1 MKLLFFRKPLKIGNY
16 RFGAL
21 AMICLFFI
29 SVVFLFNANISAD
42 NTVRLV
48 KMEPSGEI
56 GPKSNFTFTF
66 SANIAPKSRIGKLM
80 TTNKIRFRPAVPGKY
95 RWETPRR
102 LKFLPEVSLKPSTAY
117 TVEFSPDFLADLK
130 KKLTGNLKFRFTT
143 ERFRVLDSNL
153 SFGYN
158 PERKRGVIFQGRL
171 QFNYPVAL
179 ENLQRNLKLT
189 LLDTRQTV
197 KFHIN
202 LTNGGREALIT
213 SEPIQK
219 RDSSRKLELSLPQGF
234 LCIGAGIGLKEN
246 FLKTVVL
253 EERRALSISE
263 TNALSDDDRNTIN
276 IRCSEPVDP
285 DTVENFISLKPAVK
299 GLRIETNGDTI
310 IISGEGLKS
319 GHSYTVKVA
328 KGLPSLNGKPLERDY
343 TDECTFPDMEP
354 AINFNS
360 PGRYLSNKGHL
371 NLGLETVNISKVEIE
386 IAKIYVNNIAPFMKS
401 INSEG
406 FCYSWDLEHYGRVIQ
421 RQTIN
426 IANEENEVVTT
437 PINIKEFLS
446 EQRRGI
452 FQITA
457 CDPENRW
464 RRAAKIAIVTDL
476 GILAKM
482 GEDELVVWINS
493 LDNLAPKSGVK
504 VSLISYNNQ
513 ELVSDTTDSR
523 GMVIFKGLKRQISDF
538 RSYLIQAEHTDDFSY
553 ICLKDCQID
562 KTDFPVDG
570 RPHLTEGYEAFL
582 YTDRG
587 VFRPGEEAKLVAIV
601 RGPNNSTPPD
611 FPVRMEIVGPD
622 GMIFKEFNGNTKNDG
637 ISEFR
642 LGIPDYAKTGKYTS
656 LLKIANQTVGDLA
669 FNVEDF
675 IPDKIK
681 VELTTDK
688 KHYQSGETAKIKVKG
703 INLYGPPAAGRRVDL
718 DIRMEPVPFKTSAYA
733 SYSFGDPGREFK
745 VIEEPV
751 GQGNLDANGEAVFS
765 FDFPNNI
772 YPPGYVRA
780 ILQTTVTE
788 DGGRSVSAYQ
798 AVDLYPYQSYI
809 GYKVNGDYY
818 AKVGKDYTFDL
829 VCVDP
834 AGKLIPNT
842 TLAVD
847 VYSVTWNSIYR
858 RNKQGDYT
866 YHSERQEKKLSTN
879 TVNLANG
886 QGSYTYRPQDY
897 GCFKIVFTD
906 QISGARSAYQFYAS
920 GWGYA
925 PWAMDHP
932 DRIELDLN
940 KSVYQTGETATVQI
954 KAPFPGKALITVER
968 EKVYDVK
975 IIDLKENTGIV
986 EIPVTGSYKPNV
998 YVSVEIIRT
1007 VKKLDKLAPTRAF
1020 GTIPLMV
1027 DNSENRIQLTIDSP
1041 EEIRPN
1047 RDLTVNV
1054 SAPGR
1059 KGKTYL
1065 TLAAVDEGICQ
1076 LTEFTTPDPLSFF
1089 YGKRALNLN
1098 TYDLY
1103 GMLLPEVEG
1112 VNTSTSP
1119 AGDEDL
1125 EGVRRRNLNPVSAKR
1140 VKPVSLWSGL
1150 INLDSNGNAAV
1161 KLSIPQFNGTLRLMA
1176 VAASGPNYGSTS
1188 KKVLV
1193 RDPIVINSSY
1203 PRFMAP
1209 GDRAVIPVTIFNGT
1223 GKDTTFE
1230 VKLSMTGPVSIDG
1243 YDLKKISVPNQQ
1255 ERTVNY
1261 AVIAKNAVE
1270 KCLFTIDAAGNG
1282 HQVSEKTELAVRP
1295 PTQITTT
1302 SYAGI
1307 IKSGA
1312 PTALDLQS
1320 SWLSG
1325 TGEYSLSLAPLP
1337 TVNLSGSLKYLLT
1350 YPYGCIEQTT
1360 SKLFPLLYFEDL
1372 ARITAPELLS
1382 GNKSQQFLSEGIQ
1395 KIEAMQLRDG
1405 NFSFWPGGD
1414 YGSDWG
1420 SVYAAN
1426 FLVEARKAGCLV
1438 SDRVYNRMLG
1448 YLTQIGKR
1456 RSNNRWDLQL
1466 RVYALYVLSLAGKPQ
1481 LSSMAY
1487 LKNQCLDSLYSDS
1500 RTMLAAAYYY
1510 AGDKKTARDLI
1521 PTTLSS
1527 FNSKR
1532 QKGGNFNSS
1541 VRNDAIIL
1549 GLLADMDPIHPSIPR
1564 LIDSLSRSAA
1574 ANEWGTTQENAF
1586 AFMALGKI
1594 MNQKEKAPYK
1604 GEVLVN
1610 GERIASFDSSDMKL
1624 LKDQRLGKGK
1634 IEIKLSGKGEC
1645 YYYATTSGIP
1655 TEIVAKPVSN
1665 GLEIKREIFTRSGQ
1679 PVNLKQIKQG
1689 DLLVAKITLKTF
1701 EENTDNV
1708 VIVDL
1713 LPSGLE
1719 IENPRLASTAKINW
1733 LGDNLFSP
1741 NYMDIR
1747 DDRLLLF
1754 ADFEESGTYTFYYAI
1769 RAVSCG
1775 TFYLPQIK
1783 AECMYAPEV
1792 FCLNS
1797 GGEKIIIIK

>member
-1 MKLLFFRKPLKIGNY
+1 MKIINWFNKLINFQLKRI
-16 RFGAL
+16 AI
-21 AMICLFFI
+21 ICLLLLAVIFI
-29 SVVFLFNANISAD
+29 LNINISAD

-48 KMEPSGEI
+48 KMEPNGEV

-66 SANIAPKSRIGKLM
+66 SANVAPKSRIGKLM

-102 LKFLPEVSLKPSTAY
+102 LKFLPEVSLQPSTAY
-117 TVEFSPDFLADLK
+117 TVEFKPDFLADLK
-130 KKLTGNLKFRFTT
+130 KKLTGTLKHKFTT

-153 SFGYN
+153 TFGYN
-158 PERKRGVIFQGRL
+158 PERKQGMVFQGRL

-179 ENLQRNLKLT
+179 ETLQRDLKLVMQ
-189 LLDTRQTV
+189 DTRQAV
-197 KFHIN
+197 KYNIN

-219 RDSSRKLELSLPQGF
+219 RDSSRKLELTVPEGL
-234 LCIGAGIGLKEN
+234 LCIGASIGLKESY
-246 FLKTVVL
+246 FKTVVL
-253 EERRALSISE
+253 TERRSLSVSE
-263 TNALSDDDRNTIN
+263 TSALSDDDRNVIN

-299 GLRIETNGDTI
+299 DLRIETNGDTI
-310 IISGEGLKS
+310 IISGDGLKH

-343 TDECTFPDMEP
+343 SDDCAFPNMEP
-354 AINFNS
+354 AVNFNS

-386 IAKIYVNNIAPFMKS
+386 IAKIYANNIAPFMGS
-401 INSEG
+401 VNSDG
-406 FCYSWDLEHYGRVIQ
+406 YCYSWELQRFGRVIHT
-421 RQTIN
+421 QTIN
-426 IANEENEVVTT
+426 VANEENEVVTT

-504 VSLISYNNQ
+504 VSLVSYNNQ
-513 ELVSDTTDSR
+513 ELVSETTDSR
-523 GMVIFKGLKRQISDF
+523 GMVIFRGLKRQISNF
-538 RSYLIQAEHTDDFSY
+538 KSYLIQAEQSDDFSY
-553 ICLKDCQID
+553 ICLKDCLID
-562 KTDFPVDG
+562 KTDFPVEG
-570 RPHLTEGYEAFL
+570 RPHLTEGYEGFL

-587 VFRPGEEAKLVAIV
+587 VFRPGENAKIVSIV
-601 RGPNNSTPPD
+601 RGPNNSIPSE
-611 FPVRMEIVGPD
+611 FPVRMEINGPD
-622 GMIFKEFNGNTKNDG
+622 GMVFREFNDNTKNDG
-637 ISEFR
+637 ISEFN
-642 LGIPDYAKTGKYTS
+642 LSIPDYAKTGKYTAF
-656 LLKIANQTVGDLA
+656 LKIANQPVGSVA

-681 VELTTDK
+681 VELATDK
-688 KHYQSGETAKIKVKG
+688 NDYNSGETAKVKVKG

-718 DIRMEPVPFKTSAYA
+718 DIRMESVPFKTSAYS
-733 SYSFGDPGREFK
+733 SYSFGDPKREFK

-751 GQGNLDANGEAVFS
+751 GQGTLNAYGEADFS
-765 FDFPNNI
+765 FDFPGNI
-772 YPPGYVRA
+772 YPPGYIRA
-780 ILQTTVTE
+780 ILQATVTE
-788 DGGRSVSAYQ
+788 DGGRSVSTYK

-809 GYKVNGDYY
+809 GLKVDGDYY
-818 AKVGKDYTFDL
+818 AKVGENYTIKL
-829 VCVDP
+829 VCVNST
-834 AGKLIPNT
+834 GKLIPNT
-842 TLAVD
+842 SLSVD
-847 VYSVTWNSIYR
+847 LYSVTWNSIYR

-879 TVNLANG
+879 TVKLEKG
-886 QGSYTYRPQDY
+886 EGSYSYRPDDY
-897 GCFKIVFTD
+897 GCFKLVFTD
-906 QISGARSAYQFYAS
+906 QNSGARSAYEFYAS
-920 GWGYA
+920 GWGYS

-940 KSVYQTGETATVQI
+940 KPIYKAGDTATVQI
-954 KAPFPGKALITVER
+954 KAPFPGKALVTVER

-975 IIDLKENTGIV
+975 VIDLKENTGIV
-986 EIPVTGSYKPNV
+986 EIPVSDLYKPNV
-998 YVSVEIIRT
+998 YISVEVIRAI
-1007 VKKLDKLAPTRAF
+1007 KKLDKRAPTRAF

-1027 DNSENRIQLTIDSP
+1027 DNNENRIQLTIDTP

-1047 RDLTVNV
+1047 RDLTVTV

-1059 KGKTYL
+1059 SGPTYL

-1089 YGKRALNLN
+1089 YGKRALSLN

-1103 GMLLPEVEG
+1103 GMLLPEVEA
-1112 VNTSTSP
+1112 VSATTSP

-1140 VKPVSLWSGL
+1140 VKPVSFWSGL
-1150 INLDSNGNAAV
+1150 IKLNSHGKADV

-1176 VAASGPNYGSTS
+1176 VAASGPNYGSNS

-1209 GDRAVIPVTIFNGT
+1209 GDRVVIPVTIFNGT
-1223 GKDTTFE
+1223 GKDGTFE
-1230 VKLSMTGPVSIDG
+1230 VKLSTSGPVSIDG
-1243 YDLKKISVPNQQ
+1243 HDFKKITVPSQQ

-1261 AVIAKNAVE
+1261 AVKAKNAVG
-1270 KCLFTIDAAGNG
+1270 KCRFNLEATGNDQ
-1282 HQVSEKTELAVRP
+1282 QVSENTELAVRP
-1295 PTQITTT
+1295 PNQVTTKNYTGITR
-1302 SYAGI
+1302 SN
-1307 IKSGA
+1307 A
-1312 PTALDLQS
+1312 PAVIDLQS
-1320 SWLSG
+1320 SWLPG

-1337 TVNLSGSLKYLLT
+1337 TVNLSGSLRYLLT

-1360 SKLFPLLYFEDL
+1360 SKLFPLLYFDEL
-1372 ARITAPELLS
+1372 AQVAAPELLS
-1382 GNKSQQFLSEGIQ
+1382 GNKAKQFLSEGIQ
-1395 KIEAMQLRDG
+1395 KIETMQLRDG
-1405 NFSFWPGGD
+1405 NFSFWPGSD
-1414 YGSDWG
+1414 YGHDWG

-1426 FLVEARKAGCLV
+1426 FLVEARKAGYVV

-1448 YLTQIGKR
+1448 YLNQIGKR
-1456 RSNNRWDLQL
+1456 RSDNRWDLQL

-1487 LKNQCLDSLYSDS
+1487 LKSQRLDVLYSES

-1510 AGDKKTARDLI
+1510 SGDKKTARSLI
-1521 PTTLSS
+1521 PTTLS
-1527 FNSKR
+1527 FFDSKR

-1541 VRNDAIIL
+1541 VRNEAIIL
-1549 GLLADMDPIHPSIPR
+1549 GLLADMDPIHPSIPK
-1564 LIDSLSRSAA
+1564 LIDSLSRSATA
-1574 ANEWGTTQENAF
+1574 EQWGTTQENAF

-1594 MNQKEKAPYK
+1594 MKQKENAPYK
-1604 GEVLVN
+1604 GEVEVN
-1610 GERIASFDSSDMKL
+1610 GEKIATFDSSGIKVVN
-1624 LKDQRLGKGK
+1624 DQRLGKGK
-1634 IEIKLSGKGEC
+1634 VSLKLSGKGEC
-1645 YYYATTSGIP
+1645 YYYAATSGIP
-1655 TEIVAKPVSN
+1655 IEKVDKPIVN
-1665 GLEIKREIFTRSGQ
+1665 GIEVKRDIFTRSGQ
-1679 PVNLKQIKQG
+1679 PVNLKEIKQG
-1689 DLLVAKITLKTF
+1689 DLLVAKITIKTF

-1708 VIVDL
+1708 AIVDL
-1713 LPSGLE
+1713 LPTGLE
-1719 IENPRLASTAKINW
+1719 IENPRLASTSKINW
-1733 LGDNLFSP
+1733 LSDDLFSP
-1741 NYMDIR
+1741 SYMDIR
-1747 DDRLLLF
+1747 DDRLILF
-1754 ADFEESGTYTFYYAI
+1754 ADFEETGTYTFYYAI

-1792 FCLNS
+1792 YSFNS
-1797 GGEKIIIIK
+1797 GGNMITIVR